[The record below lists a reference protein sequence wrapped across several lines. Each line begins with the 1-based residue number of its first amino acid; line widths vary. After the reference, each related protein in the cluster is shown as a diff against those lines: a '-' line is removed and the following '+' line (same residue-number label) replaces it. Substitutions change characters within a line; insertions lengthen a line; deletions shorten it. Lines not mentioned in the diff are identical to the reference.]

1 MLRTTT
7 LKFTIVV
14 HSAPYSSQGAHTALK
29 FCQALVSGGHE
40 IYRLFFFREGVSNLN
55 RLAVVAQDEVSL
67 QSRWDE
73 LIQSNSIDAVACV
86 TSSLKRGVI
95 DQQEAKRYEQP
106 ALNLTDNAS
115 IAGLGQLVDATQ
127 NSDRVL
133 NFG

>member
-1 MLRTTT
+1 M
-7 LKFTIVV
+7 KFTIVV

-29 FCQALVSGGHE
+29 FCQTLVSEGHE
-40 IYRLFFFREGVSNLN
+40 IYRLFFFRDGVSNLN

-73 LIQSNSIDAVACV
+73 LIQSNGIDAVACV

-95 DQQEAKRYEQP
+95 DQQEAKRYERP
-106 ALNLTDNAS
+106 AFNLTDKAG